1 MKYTTLGKSD
11 LKVSRICLGC
21 MGFGDAQ
28 KGMHSWTLPYKESK
42 EIVKYALESGINFFD
57 TAMGYQGGTSEE
69 YLGRII
75 KECANRE
82 DVVIATKFVPRTES
96 EIKNNISGQQHVENC
111 LDASLKRLQ
120 MDYVDLYVYHFWDY
134 NTPIEDIMEGL
145 HNVIKQGKARY
156 IGISNC
162 YAYQLA
168 KANAIARQNGWEE
181 FISIQGHYNLIFREE
196 EREMVPLCKEE
207 NIALTPYSSL
217 ASGRLSKHPGEESK
231 RMRED
236 SFAKGKY
243 DATADADLK
252 IIHRVEE
259 IAQIRGVSMSEVSLA
274 WLIKKTTSPTVG
286 ATKKHHI
293 DTAVKAVELE
303 LTDKEM
309 KYLEELYVAHELVGV
324 MAQNK

>member
-21 MGFGDAQ
+21 MGFGDAK

>member
-21 MGFGDAQ
+21 MGFGDVQ
-28 KGMHSWTLPYKESK
+28 KGMHSWTLPYEESK

-57 TAMGYQGGTSEE
+57 TAMGYQGGMSEE

-196 EREMVPLCKEE
+196 EREMVHLCKEE

-243 DATADADLK
+243 DAAADADLK

-309 KYLEELYVAHELVGV
+309 KYLEELYVPHELVGV

>member
-21 MGFGDAQ
+21 MGFGDAK

-42 EIVKYALESGINFFD
+42 EIVKYALESGISFFD

-196 EREMVPLCKEE
+196 REMVPLCKEE

-303 LTDKEM
+303 LTDEEM
-309 KYLEELYVAHELVGV
+309 KYLEELYMPHELVGV

>member
-21 MGFGDAQ
+21 MGFGDVQ
-28 KGMHSWTLPYKESK
+28 MGMHSWTLPYAESK

-82 DVVIATKFVPRTES
+82 DVIIATKFVPRTES

-168 KANAIARQNGWEE
+168 KANAIARQNGWDE

-303 LTDKEM
+303 LTDEEI
-309 KYLEELYVAHELVGV
+309 KYLEELYMPHELVGV

>member
-21 MGFGDAQ
+21 MGFGDTQ
-28 KGMHSWTLPYKESK
+28 KGMHSWTLPYEESK

-243 DATADADLK
+243 DSTADADLK

-303 LTDKEM
+303 LTDEEM
-309 KYLEELYVAHELVGV
+309 KYLEELYVPHELVGV

>member
-28 KGMHSWTLPYKESK
+28 KGMHSWTLPYEESK

-236 SFAKGKY
+236 SFAKEKY

-309 KYLEELYVAHELVGV
+309 KYLEELYVPHELVGV

>member
-21 MGFGDAQ
+21 MGFGDVQ
-28 KGMHSWTLPYKESK
+28 MGMHSWTLPYEESK

-134 NTPIEDIMEGL
+134 NTPIDDIMEGL

>member
-21 MGFGDAQ
+21 MGFGDTQ
-28 KGMHSWTLPYKESK
+28 KGMHSWTLPYEQSK

-82 DVVIATKFVPRTES
+82 DVIVATKFVPRTES

-120 MDYVDLYVYHFWDY
+120 MDYVDLYVYHFGDY

-145 HNVIKQGKARY
+145 HNVVKQGKARY

-243 DATADADLK
+243 DSTADADLK

-303 LTDKEM
+303 LTDEEM
-309 KYLEELYVAHELVGV
+309 KYLEELYVPHELVGV

>member
-28 KGMHSWTLPYKESK
+28 KGMHSWTLPYEESK

-57 TAMGYQGGTSEE
+57 TAMGYQGGMSEE

-243 DATADADLK
+243 DAAADADLK

-303 LTDKEM
+303 LTDEEM
-309 KYLEELYVAHELVGV
+309 KYLEELYMPHELVGV

>member
-28 KGMHSWTLPYKESK
+28 KGMHSWTLPYEESK

-57 TAMGYQGGTSEE
+57 TAMGYQGGMSEE

-243 DATADADLK
+243 DAAADADLK

-309 KYLEELYVAHELVGV
+309 KYLEELYVPHELVGV

>member
-145 HNVIKQGKARY
+145 HNVIKQGKSRY

-303 LTDKEM
+303 LTDEEM
-309 KYLEELYVAHELVGV
+309 KYLEELYMPHELVGV

>member
-28 KGMHSWTLPYKESK
+28 KGMHSWTLPYEESK

-236 SFAKGKY
+236 SFAKEKY
-243 DATADADLK
+243 NATADADLK

-309 KYLEELYVAHELVGV
+309 KYLEELYVPHELVGV

>member
-1 MKYTTLGKSD
+1 MLIFMY
-11 LKVSRICLGC
+11 II
-21 MGFGDAQ
+21 FG
-28 KGMHSWTLPYKESK
+28 
-42 EIVKYALESGINFFD
+42 
-57 TAMGYQGGTSEE
+57 
-69 YLGRII
+69 
-75 KECANRE
+75 
-82 DVVIATKFVPRTES
+82 
-96 EIKNNISGQQHVENC
+96 
-111 LDASLKRLQ
+111 
-120 MDYVDLYVYHFWDY
+120 
-134 NTPIEDIMEGL
+134 PIEDIMEGL

-236 SFAKGKY
+236 SFAKEKY

-303 LTDKEM
+303 LTDEEM
-309 KYLEELYVAHELVGV
+309 KYLEELYVPHELVGV

>member
-28 KGMHSWTLPYKESK
+28 KGMHSWTLPYEESK

-57 TAMGYQGGTSEE
+57 TAMGYQAGTSEE

>member
-21 MGFGDAQ
+21 MGFGDTQ
-28 KGMHSWTLPYKESK
+28 KGMHSWTLPYEQSK

-120 MDYVDLYVYHFWDY
+120 MDYVDLYVYHFGDY

-145 HNVIKQGKARY
+145 HNVVKQGKARY

-243 DATADADLK
+243 DSTADADLK

-303 LTDKEM
+303 LTDEEM
-309 KYLEELYVAHELVGV
+309 KYLEELYMPHELVGV

>member
-21 MGFGDAQ
+21 MGFGDVQ
-28 KGMHSWTLPYKESK
+28 MGMHSWTLPYEESK

-82 DVVIATKFVPRTES
+82 DVIIATKFVPRTES

-168 KANAIARQNGWEE
+168 KANAIARQNGWDE

-309 KYLEELYVAHELVGV
+309 KYLEELYVPHELVGV

>member
-21 MGFGDAQ
+21 MGFGDTQ
-28 KGMHSWTLPYKESK
+28 KGMHSWTLPYEESK

-134 NTPIEDIMEGL
+134 NTPIDDIMEGL

>member
-21 MGFGDAQ
+21 MGFGDVQ
-28 KGMHSWTLPYKESK
+28 KGMHSWTLPYEESK

-82 DVVIATKFVPRTES
+82 DVIIATKFVPRTES

-145 HNVIKQGKARY
+145 QNVIKQGKARY

-303 LTDKEM
+303 LTDEEM
-309 KYLEELYVAHELVGV
+309 KYLEELYMPHELVGV

>member
-28 KGMHSWTLPYKESK
+28 KGMHSWTLPYEESK

-236 SFAKGKY
+236 NFAKGKY

-303 LTDKEM
+303 LTDEEM
-309 KYLEELYVAHELVGV
+309 KYLEELYMPHELVGV

>member
-1 MKYTTLGKSD
+1 
-11 LKVSRICLGC
+11 
-21 MGFGDAQ
+21 
-28 KGMHSWTLPYKESK
+28 
-42 EIVKYALESGINFFD
+42 
-57 TAMGYQGGTSEE
+57 
-69 YLGRII
+69 
-75 KECANRE
+75 
-82 DVVIATKFVPRTES
+82 
-96 EIKNNISGQQHVENC
+96 
-111 LDASLKRLQ
+111 

-252 IIHRVEE
+252 IRHRVEE

-303 LTDKEM
+303 LTDEEM
-309 KYLEELYVAHELVGV
+309 KYLEELYMPHELVGV

>member
-28 KGMHSWTLPYKESK
+28 KGMHSWTLPYEESK

-145 HNVIKQGKARY
+145 HNVVKQGKARY

-243 DATADADLK
+243 DSTADADLK

-303 LTDKEM
+303 LTDEEM
-309 KYLEELYVAHELVGV
+309 KYLEELYVPHELVGV

>member
-28 KGMHSWTLPYKESK
+28 KGMHSWTLPYEESK

>member
-21 MGFGDAQ
+21 MGFGDVQ
-28 KGMHSWTLPYKESK
+28 MGMHSWTLPYEESK

-82 DVVIATKFVPRTES
+82 DVIIATKFVPRTES

-145 HNVIKQGKARY
+145 HNVIKQGNSETKWLGGIY
-156 IGISNC
+156 INP
-162 YAYQLA
+162 
-168 KANAIARQNGWEE
+168 R
-181 FISIQGHYNLIFREE
+181 
-196 EREMVPLCKEE
+196 PL
-207 NIALTPYSSL
+207 
-217 ASGRLSKHPGEESK
+217 
-231 RMRED
+231 
-236 SFAKGKY
+236 
-243 DATADADLK
+243 
-252 IIHRVEE
+252 
-259 IAQIRGVSMSEVSLA
+259 
-274 WLIKKTTSPTVG
+274 
-286 ATKKHHI
+286 
-293 DTAVKAVELE
+293 
-303 LTDKEM
+303 
-309 KYLEELYVAHELVGV
+309 
-324 MAQNK
+324 

>member
-309 KYLEELYVAHELVGV
+309 KYLEELYVPHELVGV

>member
-28 KGMHSWTLPYKESK
+28 KGMHSWTLPYEESK

-168 KANAIARQNGWEE
+168 KANAIARQNGWDE
-181 FISIQGHYNLIFREE
+181 FISIKGHYNLIFREE

-243 DATADADLK
+243 DATADAYLK

-303 LTDKEM
+303 LTDEEM
-309 KYLEELYVAHELVGV
+309 KYLEELYMPHELVGV

>member
-21 MGFGDAQ
+21 MGFGDTQ
-28 KGMHSWTLPYKESK
+28 KGMHSWTLPYEQSK

-82 DVVIATKFVPRTES
+82 DVIVATKFVPRTES

-168 KANAIARQNGWEE
+168 KANAIARQNGWDE

-243 DATADADLK
+243 DSTADADLK

-303 LTDKEM
+303 LTDEEI
-309 KYLEELYVAHELVGV
+309 KYLEELYMPHELVGV

>member
-21 MGFGDAQ
+21 MGFGDTQ